1 MKVYQAINAVSA
13 GIGHISKDKDA
24 GKLGYKFRGIDQ
36 VMNALQHE
44 LITNQLVIAPRVKSK
59 DIAERESK
67 SGGAMIHVVIE
78 VEYDFISA
86 EDGSTHIVGPFLG
99 EAMDSGDKACNKA
112 MATAYKY
119 MAFQTFCIPTEE
131 QKDTDDD
138 PPPDLGKKQAAPP
151 VSKLAE
157 AKSYYQILIKDA
169 ANLGLEDVVLPG
181 NQWSIEQYAQHG
193 KALRARIEDAKGGR

>member
-13 GIGHISKDKDA
+13 GIGHISKNRDA

-44 LITNQLVIAPRVKSK
+44 LIENQLVIAPRVKSK

-86 EDGSTHIVGPFLG
+86 EDGSTHVVGPFLG

-151 VSKLAE
+151 PNKLIE
-157 AKSYYQILIKDA
+157 ARALYGSLMEE
-169 ANLGLEDVVLPG
+169 ANKIGVNVVVPQ
-181 NQWSIEQYAQHG
+181 NQWSIEQFASNG
-193 KALRARIEDAKGGR
+193 KALRARIEDAKAGQ